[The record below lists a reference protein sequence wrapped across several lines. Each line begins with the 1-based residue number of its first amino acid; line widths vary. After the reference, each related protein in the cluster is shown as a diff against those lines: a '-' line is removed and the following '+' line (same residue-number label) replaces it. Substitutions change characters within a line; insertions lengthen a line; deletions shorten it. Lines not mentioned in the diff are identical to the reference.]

1 MTSICSGSSSTLIC
15 AGGSWWPWES
25 PCAKLAYVAVDLG
38 RAVVVHIVQE
48 GVVRQ
53 GGPLRVGVAVVRV
66 EHVVVQLEGVGVVM
80 GVLVV
85 ALVLEVPR
93 AVLADGLDHD
103 VPRRV
108 RAPGPVRRHQQ
119 AVDVWLGAVE
129 LGHEGA
135 ERGGGL
141 EHDGGRGEV
150 DGERRGGLGH
160 DIGGHSA
167 EGVVDGEG
175 VEGALLVRLAV
186 LVVEQLTRAQAGEGE
201 ATRLGT
207 CRGGASR
214 GGVGE
219 PAGQSR

>member
-1 MTSICSGSSSTLIC
+1 VGVALREV
-15 AGGSWWPWES
+15 GG
-25 PCAKLAYVAVDLG
+25 AVDLG
-38 RAVVVHIVQE
+38 RAVVVRIVQE

-85 ALVLEVPR
+85 ALVLEAPR
-93 AVLADGLDHD
+93 AVLADRLDHD

-119 AVDVWLGAVE
+119 AVDVGLGAVE
-129 LGHEGA
+129 LSHKGV
-135 ERGGGL
+135 ERGGEHG
-141 EHDGGRGEV
+141 HDGGRKEV

-160 DIGGHSA
+160 DVGGRSA
-167 EGVVDGEG
+167 EGVMDGEG
-175 VEGALLVRLAV
+175 AEGALLVRLAV
-186 LVVEQLTRAQAGEGE
+186 LVVEQLVRTQASEGE
-201 ATRLGT
+201 AARPGA

-219 PAGQSR
+219 PAGRSR